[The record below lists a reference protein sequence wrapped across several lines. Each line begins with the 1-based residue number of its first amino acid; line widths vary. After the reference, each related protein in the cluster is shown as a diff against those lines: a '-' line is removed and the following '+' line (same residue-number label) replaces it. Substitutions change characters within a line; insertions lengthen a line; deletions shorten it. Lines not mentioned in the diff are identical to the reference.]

1 MADKK
6 DSEIGKA
13 KITELTQESE
23 IISPATLA
31 TLTANLASKTRKTP
45 ENANNLSPVEQS
57 IRDTALDTVLSL
69 LCSGKWVA
77 DPLKDLRTLWTGL
90 FNRK

>member
-6 DSEIGKA
+6 GSEIGKA

-31 TLTANLASKTRKTP
+31 TLTANLASKTRKSP
-45 ENANNLSPVEQS
+45 ENANS
-57 IRDTALDTVLSL
+57 
-69 LCSGKWVA
+69 C
-77 DPLKDLRTLWTGL
+77 PL
-90 FNRK
+90 